1 MSVQQTYDRSH
12 LVKDQISGGV
22 VQAVNE
28 SRLQDELAKIAT
40 QDIAFGKAVEQID
53 QVRTFLGR
61 PQNILGSELTKH
73 GEIAEQVEV
82 GVRNAR
88 AALYQQEM
96 TATFDGVGRTAAT
109 DYLVDGVDVQSK
121 FINGI
126 NNNLSHVLD
135 HMEKYSNFGR
145 DGSYYHIPK
154 DTHETISRIME
165 GDNCGL
171 ADRTANAIRDKV
183 QQIEQQSGQSFHAVV
198 QPGISDYADVQQ
210 GKVLTTLDGH
220 ESDLK
225 HENERLKDQI
235 FQDHKPNLQEAANAA
250 AMAGAVGGALSFAT
264 SLYGKYKQ
272 GKNPFRGD
280 FSAEDWGEIGIETAK
295 GAGVGAVAGGSIYL
309 MTNYA
314 SMSAPFAAAVVSAA
328 KGVSSLVS
336 QLNAGEI
343 DFDQFVDLGMII
355 CSESAIVG
363 VATLAGQTLIPLPL
377 VGAVI
382 GSLAGRILAEFATG
396 KTAEV
401 AQRIRQEMD
410 SFLKTLD
417 EKLQYVFQTIDAEFD
432 RLGKLTVAAFDL
444 DRNRALLNASIELA
458 QAYGVAPEKIIA
470 NHSQLDD
477 FMCA

>member
-1 MSVQQTYDRSH
+1 MNVQQTYDRSH

-61 PQNILGSELTKH
+61 PENILGSALTKH

-109 DYLVDGVDVQSK
+109 DYLIDGVDVQSK

-210 GKVLTTLDGH
+210 GKILTTLDGH

-225 HENERLKDQI
+225 HENERLRDQI
-235 FQDHKPNLQEAANAA
+235 VQDHKPNLQEAANAA
-250 AMAGAVGGALSFAT
+250 AIAGAVGGALSFAT

-295 GAGVGAVAGGSIYL
+295 GTGIGAVAGGSIYL

-328 KGVSSLVS
+328 KGVSSLIS

-343 DFDQFVDLGMII
+343 DFDQFVDLGMIV

-401 AQRIRQEMD
+401 AQRIRQEMNA
-410 SFLKTLD
+410 FLKTLD

-444 DRNRALLNASIELA
+444 ERNRALLNASIELA
-458 QAYGVAPEKIIA
+458 HTYGVAPEKIIT

>member
-12 LVKDQISGGV
+12 LIKDQISGVV
-22 VQAVNE
+22 VQAINE

-53 QVRTFLGR
+53 QVRTFLGH
-61 PQNILGSELTKH
+61 PENILGSELTKH

-109 DYLVDGVDVQSK
+109 DYLIDGVDVQSK

-210 GKVLTTLDGH
+210 GKILTTLDGH

-225 HENERLKDQI
+225 HENERLKNQI
-235 FQDHKPNLQEAANAA
+235 VQDHKPNLQEAANAA
-250 AMAGAVGGALSFAT
+250 AIAGAVGGALSFAT

-295 GAGVGAVAGGSIYL
+295 GTGIGAVAGGSIYL

-328 KGVSSLVS
+328 KGVSSLIS

-343 DFDQFVDLGMII
+343 DFDQFVDLGMIV

-401 AQRIRQEMD
+401 AQRIRQEMNA
-410 SFLKTLD
+410 FLKTLD
-417 EKLQYVFQTIDAEFD
+417 EKLQYVFQTIDVEFD

-458 QAYGVAPEKIIA
+458 QTYGVAPEKIIA
-470 NHSQLDD
+470 NYSQLDD

>member
-1 MSVQQTYDRSH
+1 MNVQQTYDRSH

-40 QDIAFGKAVEQID
+40 QDVAFGKAVEQID

-61 PQNILGSELTKH
+61 PENILGSALTKH
-73 GEIAEQVEV
+73 GEIAEHVEV

-88 AALYQQEM
+88 AALYQQDM

-109 DYLVDGVDVQSK
+109 DYLIDGVDVQSK

-210 GKVLTTLDGH
+210 GKILTTLDGH

-225 HENERLKDQI
+225 HENERLRDQI
-235 FQDHKPNLQEAANAA
+235 VQDHKPNLQEAANAA

-295 GAGVGAVAGGSIYL
+295 GTGIGAVAGGSIYL

-328 KGVSSLVS
+328 KGVSSLIS

-343 DFDQFVDLGMII
+343 DFDQFVDLGMIV

-410 SFLKTLD
+410 AFLKTLD

-444 DRNRALLNASIELA
+444 ERNRALLNASIELA
-458 QAYGVAPEKIIA
+458 QTYGVAPEKIIA

>member
-1 MSVQQTYDRSH
+1 MSVQPTYDRSH
-12 LVKDQISGGV
+12 LIKDQISGGV
-22 VQAVNE
+22 VQAINE

-61 PQNILGSELTKH
+61 PENILGSELTKH

-88 AALYQQEM
+88 SALYQQEM

-109 DYLVDGVDVQSK
+109 DYLIDGVDVQSK
-121 FINGI
+121 FVNGI

-154 DTHETISRIME
+154 DTHEMIGRIME

-171 ADRTANAIRDKV
+171 ADRTANTIRDKV

-210 GKVLTTLDGH
+210 GKILTTLDGH
-220 ESDLK
+220 ESELK

-235 FQDHKPNLQEAANAA
+235 VQDHKPNLQEAANAA

-272 GKNPFRGD
+272 GKNPFRDD

-309 MTNYA
+309 MTNYV

-336 QLNAGEI
+336 QLNTGEI
-343 DFDQFVDLGMII
+343 DFDQFVDLGMIV

-363 VATLAGQTLIPLPL
+363 IATLAGQTLIPLPL

-410 SFLKTLD
+410 AFLKTLD

-458 QAYGVAPEKIIA
+458 QTYGVIPEKIIA

>member
-12 LVKDQISGGV
+12 LIKDQISGGV
-22 VQAVNE
+22 VQAINE

-61 PQNILGSELTKH
+61 PENILGSALTKH

-88 AALYQQEM
+88 AALSQQEM

-109 DYLVDGVDVQSK
+109 DYLIDGVDVQSK

-171 ADRTANAIRDKV
+171 ADQTANAIRDKV

-210 GKVLTTLDGH
+210 GKILTTLDGH
-220 ESDLK
+220 ESELK

-235 FQDHKPNLQEAANAA
+235 VQDHKPNLQEATNAA

-264 SLYGKYKQ
+264 SLYEKYKQ

-336 QLNAGEI
+336 QLNTGEI
-343 DFDQFVDLGMII
+343 DFDQFVDLGMIV

-363 VATLAGQTLIPLPL
+363 IATLAGQTLIPLPL

-401 AQRIRQEMD
+401 AKRIRQEMD
-410 SFLKTLD
+410 AFLKTLD

-458 QAYGVAPEKIIA
+458 QTYSVAPEKIIA